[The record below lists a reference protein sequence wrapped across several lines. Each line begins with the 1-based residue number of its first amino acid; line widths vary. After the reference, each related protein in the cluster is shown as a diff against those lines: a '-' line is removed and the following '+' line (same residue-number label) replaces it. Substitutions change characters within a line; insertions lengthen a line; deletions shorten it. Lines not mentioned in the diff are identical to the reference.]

1 MGTPRHGLAAT
12 ASIILLAAVAAA
24 AGDGPDAA
32 PSGDPHAHHRAQAVN
47 PSVQVAQRRY
57 EVPDITLTDEQGRAV
72 SLRELMSEDRPLA
85 VNFIFTSCTSICP
98 VMTATMVQMQRALAD
113 DPGRPAFVS
122 ISIDPDFDSAEVLKA
137 YAANQGADWTFLT
150 GRHDEVVT
158 VLRAFDAYRG
168 NKMNHAALT
177 LLRAPHA
184 TEWTRVEGLTS
195 AHELA
200 RLWKRIAS

>member
-1 MGTPRHGLAAT
+1 MGMPRHGLAAT
-12 ASIILLAAVAAA
+12 ATFILLAALAAS
-24 AGDGPDAA
+24 AGEAPDPA
-32 PSGDPHAHHRAQAVN
+32 PAGDPHAHHRAQAAS
-47 PSVQVAQRRY
+47 PSVQVDQRRY

-98 VMTATMVQMQRALAD
+98 VMTATMVQMQRELAD
-113 DPGRPAFVS
+113 DPRRPVFVS
-122 ISIDPDFDSAEVLKA
+122 ISIDPDFDSADVLKA
-137 YAANQGADWTFLT
+137 YAENQGADWTFLT
-150 GRHDEVVT
+150 GRHDDVVK

-195 AHELA
+195 AQELA
-200 RLWKRIAS
+200 RVWKGIAS